1 MSTLITH
8 IKRLALALCLA
19 TPFVSWAD
27 YPTSDII
34 SLNISNDDQYMM
46 TGEGETETLVGLL
59 PDNAWKNTKQ
69 TDRTGVWHSGDTR
82 NGYSNGVT
90 AWDGASQQV
99 TTLGNVVFS
108 WAVEG
113 DGTANYGNV
122 DAPNNPVFHK
132 AWLARKNASATKAS
146 ILLQNIPYE
155 KYDVIVYCFG
165 SDDTAFKPV
174 SVNGVYYV
182 GDRTLETD
190 TNTRLATSSSETW
203 GGRRATPSLGQS
215 VIRVNGLAN
224 PELHLS
230 YNSGTTGICAVQIV
244 RDMSA
249 IGEETLAAGKVIS
262 VNLQSSYNTNGFR
275 PDSYGLV
282 RVPSSAWTDDGL
294 SNASSSGTD
303 VSAAI
308 KEWNGSTKTSYAISG
323 ISINEKAAN
332 AWRAYKYYNDYGEYI
347 PIANLINSY
356 LDDGGNRA
364 LVTVTGVPYK
374 QYDVIV
380 YTATDS
386 SGNQFGPVTVNGTPY
401 RWNGEETVEV
411 GSADSTADTRWG
423 ASLLPIPAYGVNA
436 LRITGQTAETLTIKG
451 ANNANTA
458 RGGIAGFQ
466 IVDTY
471 VPPPMVVDPDG
482 TIVISES
489 PTEEKRVVCEGSLT
503 VTGTETYT
511 VTSADLRAFDFT
523 GVAGTVTLGAYTIY
537 PIGSDRALPA
547 AFAFGEG
554 STIEITETRAE
565 FLADLFT
572 VSGLTGVSYVK
583 MTRAD
588 GTIES
593 LDVVDGVVTFGSG
606 NGTTKIDGVA
616 TMYDLTFAN
625 NEADV
630 GKSGYHTN
638 QGTFTYT
645 CGVGELNYDRAAT
658 FNNDAWDD
666 TTGLYLRC
674 SPYIDLAASAFN
686 ALGDFTTVVVG
697 QMSPS
702 PNTIFLHLGS
712 CNGGNGLLI
721 ATTENQNEVIIAKNS
736 SQTVD
741 VANSVKAKVPNAA
754 TARHA
759 YAIVKRG
766 STFAVWVDGVR
777 RGIID
782 VGNDFKLG
790 TSSHAG
796 LQVGSHFGGDGL
808 GATWKK
814 VADSQTETGVVN
826 VIRVFDYA
834 ISDAQAEAVFA
845 TYPYESEGGL
855 YKRTVDGDANFSAEG
870 AWSDSDENTYDA
882 PVSATEGYNPSATIT
897 VESASKLTVNAAVIL
912 DKLTIGGTA
921 ALTLDGDNAI
931 TVADSA
937 IINSP
942 LVVTYGA
949 LDLAGTPVQLGSAGS
964 ITFDCSA
971 IDVSSIYKTT
981 HYQLTGLVDRD
992 DSKVIVT
999 EPAGDA
1005 YRTVATVYNENGF
1018 YELVVTPDHEAG
1030 SDVYYAGGYV
1040 GTTENTFSV
1049 TNASGKATIVFP
1061 GDSVVVPAYH
1071 NGSSAYFGSTLPDNI
1086 SAIRVEKDFSFEPG
1100 VSEPVLSG
1108 VTVAVSEG
1116 KKLTFGA
1123 TWHGLDLGAVTLNG
1137 PGVVEFDGSK
1147 AGNATDKAA
1156 GTFKVSGAVAGT
1168 STLTIAAG
1176 KAVTVESTGSIANAI
1191 VLKAGASLTVDAN
1204 ASVTEPTTDVEGHS
1218 VKPTDNGESTVYSVV
1233 EDCSIEV
1240 ILDQGVAEP
1249 NGTATIK
1256 VGETNLES
1264 GDTVPA
1270 GTTVT
1275 VAVTPAE
1282 GFKINEVEVT
1292 MGGLD
1297 ITESIETEETG
1308 NVTTATLE
1316 ITDDTTIAITFAIKA
1331 VSFTVEAVANTTVKV
1346 MEGASE
1352 VTPENDVYSVNA
1364 GAQVKVIW
1372 EAVDGYIV
1380 TGGETDW
1387 FTPTASQQVTSPEAI
1402 EVVQAEACV
1411 VRMFASPVL
1420 YPTVQAAIDSDVNV
1434 EVKLLKDIDTTTT
1447 VLTIGALKNVVLDL
1461 NGNSIK
1467 GGNNGDITVLGNF
1480 TLKDTS
1486 LNSTGRIYSSVDY
1499 GAGHTTGLIVVKENG
1514 QFNMSSGEIYAVRED
1529 TVNKGHY
1536 GVIVA
1541 DNGSV
1546 TINGGKITAGWYAV
1560 GANNTTGS
1568 AMTVNISGG
1577 MLVSTMDYA
1586 LYVVGNM
1593 AVTLSDFA
1601 NVSGAAG
1608 MAAVRNGS
1616 LTVTGGTFST
1626 DGTGDVGVWKDGTG
1640 TIIPSLALINIPAN
1654 YGVSTVSI
1662 SGGSFESTGANPS
1675 PVFSFP
1681 SSALEGSSV
1690 SISGGTFS
1698 SAIPDEFCASGYIP
1712 CEVTGGYSVKQG
1724 SYAAEVKE
1732 TGAKFETLADAVA
1745 AAEVGQTVKLL
1756 KQYMGSYTLNKAITI
1771 DSSAFSMSPTIAADG
1786 GYVITME
1793 TNMLGADTW
1802 FDSYVDETAT
1812 PKIAKYGYGATHQV
1826 TFEVSAYGT
1835 AEIVTGYTVLPP
1847 DYYYEYYRV
1856 KDGTQLKVQINSVIE
1871 GYVPSGST
1879 ITVGEVTTPLAAP
1892 VAGAYTVTI
1901 TANAKIKIDFARAG
1915 IDPTKPESTQEVVI
1929 DPVGKTDE
1937 QIKEAAIAAA
1947 TVTVPEGEVANTG
1960 VDADTYKEYFNYTV
1974 TDKGNGVYEV
1984 ALNPDNDL
1992 NETIVLPEEVTVGE
2006 ETIIQSEEL
2015 LEAATNAEIEEAEV
2029 PAVPGIYYSMVA
2041 ADNLGFADAVE
2052 GDQTLATG
2060 RTVTIAKPTQLP
2072 SGNAVFFRVKA
2083 SATPNN

>member
-19 TPFVSWAD
+19 TPFVSWAA

-34 SLNISNDDQYMM
+34 SLNISNDQSYRMIGD
-46 TGEGETETLVGLL
+46 GETDTLAGLL
-59 PDNAWKNTKQ
+59 PDNAWKNTSQ
-69 TDRTGVWHSGDTR
+69 GDRTGVLHTGDAR

-90 AWDGASQQV
+90 AWDGTNQQV
-99 TTLGNVVFS
+99 VTLGDVVFT

-113 DGTANYGNV
+113 DGTTNYGNV

-132 AWLARKNASATKAS
+132 AWLARANAAAETSS

-165 SDDTAFKPV
+165 SDDVAFNPV

-182 GDRTLETD
+182 GDNTLETE
-190 TNTRLATSSSETW
+190 TKTRLATSSSETW
-203 GGRRATPSLGQS
+203 GGRRATPSLGQTA
-215 VIRVNGLAN
+215 IRVNGVMS
-224 PELHLS
+224 PELLIS
-230 YNSGTTGICAVQIV
+230 IRSGVTSICAVQIV
-244 RDMSA
+244 RDMSFV
-249 IGEETLAAGKVIS
+249 GEETLAAGKVIS
-262 VNLQSSYNTNGFR
+262 VNLQSSHNTNGYK
-275 PDSYGLV
+275 PESYGLV
-282 RVPSSAWTDDGL
+282 RVPATAWTDDGL
-294 SNASSSGTD
+294 SSASAGGAD
-303 VSAAI
+303 VAAEI
-308 KEWNGSTKTSYAISG
+308 REWNGYTKTSYALSG
-323 ISINEKAAN
+323 ITINEKANN
-332 AWRAYKYYNDYGEYI
+332 AYSAYKAWNAYGEYI
-347 PIANLINSY
+347 PIANLINAY
-356 LDDGGNRA
+356 LDDGGDRA

-386 SGNQFGPVTVNGTPY
+386 KGRYFGPVTVNGTPY
-401 RWNGEETVEV
+401 RWSNGETVV
-411 GSADSTADTRWG
+411 SGSADSTADTRWG
-423 ASLLPIPAYGVNA
+423 YSLCPVPAYGVNA
-436 LRITGQTAETLTIKG
+436 LRITGQTSSTLTIKG

-471 VPPPMVVDPDG
+471 IPPAMNVEPDG
-482 TIVISES
+482 TIVISE
-489 PTEEKRVVCEGSLT
+489 PVAEEKSVVCDGSFT
-503 VTGTETYT
+503 IIGTETYT
-511 VTSADLRAFDFT
+511 VTASDLRKFDFS
-523 GVAGTVTLGAYTIY
+523 GVTGTVMLGAYTTY
-537 PIGSDRALPA
+537 PLGSNRSLPA
-547 AFAFGEG
+547 GFAFGEG
-554 STIEITETRAE
+554 STVEINETRAE
-565 FLADLFT
+565 FLADSFT
-572 VSGLTGVSYVK
+572 VSGLTGVSRVK
-583 MTRAD
+583 LTRAD

-593 LDVVDGVVTFGSG
+593 IDVSDGVATFGSG

-630 GKSGYHTN
+630 GKVGYHTN

-645 CGVGELNYDRAAT
+645 CGAGELNYDRAAT

-702 PNTIFLHLGS
+702 QNTIFLHLGS

-721 ATTENQNEVIIAKNS
+721 ATTENPNEVIIAKNS
-736 SQTVD
+736 SRTVD

-782 VGNDFKLG
+782 VGDNFRLG

-808 GATWKK
+808 GTTWKK
-814 VADSQTETGVVN
+814 VANSETETGVVN

-845 TYPYESEGGL
+845 AYPYESEGGL
-855 YKRTVDGDANFSAEG
+855 YKRTVDGDASFSAEG

-921 ALTLDGDNAI
+921 ALTLDGTNAI

-942 LVVTYGA
+942 LVVRYGA

-1049 TNASGKATIVFP
+1049 TNASGRATIVFP
-1061 GDSVVVPAYH
+1061 GDSLVVPAYH

-1100 VSEPVLSG
+1100 VSEPILSG

-1147 AGNATDKAA
+1147 AGNANDEAA

-1204 ASVTEPTTDVEGHS
+1204 ASVTEPTTDVEGYS

-1233 EDCSIEV
+1233 ENCSIDV

-1249 NGTATIK
+1249 NGTVTIK

-1264 GDTVPA
+1264 GDTVPD

-1297 ITESIETEETG
+1297 ITERIETEETG

-1316 ITDDTTIAITFAIKA
+1316 INDDTTIAITFALKA

-1352 VTPENDVYSVNA
+1352 VTPENGVYSVNA

-1372 EAVDGYIV
+1372 EAADGYIV
-1380 TGGETDW
+1380 TGGETAW
-1387 FTPTASQQVTSPEAI
+1387 FTPSANQVVATPTGMVINEVAARVFDTTYATLKDAVDAATAYGA
-1402 EVVQAEACV
+1402 EVV
-1411 VRMFASPVL
+1411 
-1420 YPTVQAAIDSDVNV
+1420 
-1434 EVKLLKDIDTTTT
+1434 LLKDVTLTECIEPNPGGSSMTINLNGHKITREGTGGNGSAFDVKSGTVTIKNGTIDCTQDDTAIAKDGVYAITARAGSTVTLEGLNVTVNSECGACVYPFANNMGVNVQVARVYIKSGTYLNTTTT
-1447 VLTIGALKNVVLDL
+1447 PYRYRPEWTGM
-1461 NGNSIK
+1461 
-1467 GGNNGDITVLGNF
+1467 
-1480 TLKDTS
+1480 S
-1486 LNSTGRIYSSVDY
+1486 LNQANKTSS
-1499 GAGHTTGLIVVKENG
+1499 
-1514 QFNMSSGEIYAVRED
+1514 SAV
-1529 TVNKGHY
+1529 N
-1536 GVIVA
+1536 
-1541 DNGSV
+1541 
-1546 TINGGKITAGWYAV
+1546 
-1560 GANNTTGS
+1560 
-1568 AMTVNISGG
+1568 
-1577 MLVSTMDYA
+1577 
-1586 LYVVGNM
+1586 
-1593 AVTLSDFA
+1593 
-1601 NVSGAAG
+1601 
-1608 MAAVRNGS
+1608 
-1616 LTVTGGTFST
+1616 TGGIATQMIF
-1626 DGTGDVGVWKDGTG
+1626 V
-1640 TIIPSLALINIPAN
+1640 
-1654 YGVSTVSI
+1654 
-1662 SGGSFESTGANPS
+1662 
-1675 PVFSFP
+1675 
-1681 SSALEGSSV
+1681 
-1690 SISGGTFS
+1690 SGGTFGKVDPELGDDTWTEGEGTFIDGT
-1698 SAIPDEFCASGYIP
+1698 APASYIAVP
-1712 CEVTGGYSVKQG
+1712 NGDGTYTVREGTWVAKVGG
-1724 SYAAEVKE
+1724 
-1732 TGAKFETLADAVA
+1732 TKFESFDAAVA
-1745 AAEVGQTVKLL
+1745 AAKVSGEQVMLL
-1756 KQYMGSYTLNKAITI
+1756 K
-1771 DSSAFSMSPTIAADG
+1771 DHPTGMAAPLVVSEPVTVNANGHLISTPTVTVAG
-1786 GYVITME
+1786 GYIIAPE
-1793 TNMLGADTW
+1793 QSFLGADTW
-1802 FDSYVDETAT
+1802 IVETISGEA
-1812 PKIAKYGYGATHQV
+1812 PNRIVKYGYGATRTVKMEYLSGYGNVVV
-1826 TFEVSAYGT
+1826 T
-1835 AEIVTGYTVLPP
+1835 TGDLVRRVP
-1847 DYYYEYYRV
+1847 DYDAAAMGGPSGVYFYV
-1856 KDGTQLKVQINSVIE
+1856 KDGAEVKFTVTPYGDRRVKSATIKVGDGEATSVDAPVEGVYTVAVTGGDAVISVEFEDIPATTPAEPGDISEPVDSQAEAETDAAKTEVSVPDAVAQKLSEEQKTAYTEMFEPKVIE
-1871 GYVPSGST
+1871 VKD
-1879 ITVGEVTTPLAAP
+1879 GEATKYAVEVALKADVVTEIQTDVDAEAEDLASAA
-1892 VAGAYTVTI
+1892 VA
-1901 TANAKIKIDFARAG
+1901 
-1915 IDPTKPESTQEVVI
+1915 
-1929 DPVGKTDE
+1929 
-1937 QIKEAAIAAA
+1937 AAADATNGGEA
-1947 TVTVPEGEVANTG
+1947 TVTTKPGLYYVVEAGTEL
-1960 VDADTYKEYFNYTV
+1960 
-1974 TDKGNGVYEV
+1974 NG
-1984 ALNPDNDL
+1984 
-1992 NETIVLPEEVTVGE
+1992 
-2006 ETIIQSEEL
+2006 
-2015 LEAATNAEIEEAEV
+2015 IE
-2029 PAVPGIYYSMVA
+2029 PASC
-2041 ADNLGFADAVE
+2041 
-2052 GDQTLATG
+2052 TLATSTETKL
-2060 RTVTIAKPTQLP
+2060 TVPNKGTKGFYKI
-2072 SGNAVFFRVKA
+2072 RV
-2083 SATPNN
+2083 SVTPVQVQE